1 MQTFYGADIRLL
13 YESNKLPTFRCKND
27 SDLYTTSGSSEGN
40 GALTYSIGLIS
51 IDEVWFAGSTWDTA
65 NQSYY
70 LYTGQ
75 DYWTISPSS
84 FPDAVVYQ
92 VYTTGRLNT
101 SVVHGSWGIRPV
113 INLRADVTITGS
125 GTTTDPY
132 KVEGA

>member
-1 MQTFYGADIRLL
+1 M
-13 YESNKLPTFRCKND
+13 PTFRCKND
-27 SDLYTTSGSSEGN
+27 SDLYTTNGSSEGN
-40 GALTYSIGLIS
+40 GALTYPIGLIS
-51 IDEVWFAGSTWDTA
+51 MDEVWFAGSTWDTA
-65 NQSYY
+65 NPSYY

-75 DYWTISPSS
+75 YYWTISPSS

-113 INLRADVTITGS
+113 INLKADVTITGS

-132 KVEGA
+132 TVEGAA